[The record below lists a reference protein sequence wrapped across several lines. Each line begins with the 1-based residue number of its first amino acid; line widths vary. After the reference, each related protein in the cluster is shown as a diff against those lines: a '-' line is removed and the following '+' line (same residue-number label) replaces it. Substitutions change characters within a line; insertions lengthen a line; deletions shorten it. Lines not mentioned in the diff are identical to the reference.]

1 MPETDRPLT
10 PEERQE
16 AARLCAEMPMGP
28 MEHYLRR
35 VIRRA
40 LATITA
46 LERNLADETQ
56 ARLTEVE
63 HWVERY
69 RLNDEWRQQTSQLL
83 AKETQKRATAYAE
96 GLDDAIAAVRRVKGA
111 TLPDAY
117 SEDPDVIHMSYA
129 VIAIEALRDTPA
141 PAPTGEEKP

>member
-16 AARLCAEMPMGP
+16 AERLCAEMPMGP
-28 MEHYLRR
+28 MEPYVRR

-40 LATITA
+40 LATIA
-46 LERNLADETQ
+46 AMEQ
-56 ARLTEVE
+56 A
-63 HWVERY
+63 
-69 RLNDEWRQQTSQLL
+69 
-83 AKETQKRATAYAE
+83 RATAYAE